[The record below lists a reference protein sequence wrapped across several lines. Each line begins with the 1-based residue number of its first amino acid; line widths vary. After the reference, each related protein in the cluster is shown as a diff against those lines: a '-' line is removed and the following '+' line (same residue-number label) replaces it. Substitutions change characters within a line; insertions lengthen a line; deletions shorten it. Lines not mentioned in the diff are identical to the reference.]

1 MFKNILKFRFSYD
14 ITLKRVMKPCFLET
28 ASKTDSGT
36 LDNLLHKAGK
46 KARKNDEGMKV
57 IIMIHGIGQ
66 SL

>member
-57 IIMIHGIGQ
+57 I
-66 SL
+66 